1 MVPAFPC
8 ATNSA
13 ELNDGVLFFYVGS
26 LYGRDDLEEVIKKW
40 RMQQEEERRET
51 AAPAPSGWKSVQRQ
65 MGSPTSPLTPE
76 SRAANE
82 QMWAQREK
90 ELRDEVRRKKRA
102 DLEAARAQEEV
113 CQPNPSTQPCWCGP
127 LNASRAVKQSST
139 EEEEAPAIPVPPS
152 KKSASAQIDDPMGV
166 FSTDGLTSG
175 GFVLATSGRG
185 SPAGSPTQ
193 GTSPTKVQIEKE
205 KEDKWKNRKKA
216 TTNSDR
222 REGGVE
228 GFGTFPRRQPAAHTD
243 VETVGRV
250 PRHPP

>member
-102 DLEAARAQEEV
+102 K
-113 CQPNPSTQPCWCGP
+113 TGP
-127 LNASRAVKQSST
+127 HHTRNHDRL
-139 EEEEAPAIPVPPS
+139 
-152 KKSASAQIDDPMGV
+152 
-166 FSTDGLTSG
+166 LT
-175 GFVLATSGRG
+175 
-185 SPAGSPTQ
+185 
-193 GTSPTKVQIEKE
+193 
-205 KEDKWKNRKKA
+205 
-216 TTNSDR
+216 
-222 REGGVE
+222 
-228 GFGTFPRRQPAAHTD
+228 
-243 VETVGRV
+243 
-250 PRHPP
+250 